1 MRTNTPT
8 DKNYDY
14 DYSGIDESYEEFGE
28 EYEHAENCD
37 WIYDNCTCG
46 QSDPETAENTRLEK
60 LLEQY

>member
-28 EYEHAENCD
+28 EYDKTASVAAD
-37 WIYDNCTCG
+37 TV
-46 QSDPETAENTRLEK
+46 PE
-60 LLEQY
+60 